1 MRVTWRGSAL
11 VGDGVSTFY
20 TTTPTNALKS
30 ALSTFYTAI
39 AGLVPTTCVWTIP
52 ASGDTIDSSTGVING
67 TWSETG
73 GDATV
78 SSTLAGAFANGVGAR
93 IQWRTSGLRGNRRV
107 VGSTFI
113 VPLALGSYQSDGTL
127 VDANVT
133 TIKNAA
139 QALLGSQALQIFSK
153 PTAAHPTGQ
162 ANPVI
167 SVTVPDKVSWLR
179 SRRT

>member
-20 TTTPTNALKS
+20 TSLPTNSLKT

-39 AGLVPTTCVWTIP
+39 AGLVPTTVTWTIP
-52 ASGDTIDSSTGVING
+52 SSGDTINDANGDIDG
-67 TWSETG
+67 TWSEAG

-78 SSTLAGAFANGVGAR
+78 VSTLAGAYANGVGAR
-93 IQWRTSGLRGNRRV
+93 VVWRTSGIRHGRRV

-139 QALLGSQALQIFSK
+139 QTLLGSQALRILSK
-153 PTAAHPTGQ
+153 ETPGTNDGMSS
-162 ANPVI
+162 PVI